1 MRRGNLS
8 IIHIMLHLKDKYKK
22 EVIPKM
28 MEKFGYKN
36 PMAVPKITKMVV
48 NSGFGKQLTGK
59 SSSEKE
65 KIIKIISDILALI
78 IGQKPGLRKAKKSI
92 AGFKLREKMPVGLQ
106 ITLRGKRMYDFL
118 ERLIWVVLPRT
129 RDFRGISLKSFDKQ
143 GNLTIGVKEYTSFS
157 EVVAE
162 KEKGIFGL
170 EMTIVNNAKT
180 KEEAIQLFRLLGIP
194 LKKESEKEKL

>member
-1 MRRGNLS
+1 
-8 IIHIMLHLKDKYKK
+8 MLRLKEQFKK

-36 PMAVPKITKMVV
+36 SMAVPKITKIVV

-65 KIIKIISDILALI
+65 KIIKIISNILALI

-92 AGFKLREKMPVGLQ
+92 ASFKLREKMPVGLQ

-118 ERLIWVVLPRT
+118 ERLVWVVLPRT

-143 GNLTIGVKEYTSFS
+143 GNLTIGVKEYTSFP

-162 KEKGIFGL
+162 KEKGLFGL

-194 LKKESEKEKL
+194 LKKDGS